1 VHLRHN
7 DNGSLPRGDMSAGD
21 CAWVFAYGSKMD
33 VDDLRGWLAKKGHG
47 ADGLVRVE
55 RATLAGYRLVWNYR
69 SVSRDGGAANV
80 EPCEGRDLP
89 GLALFVNA
97 KTLKAIDQ
105 KEGHPRYYS
114 RGSSTR
120 TVRLHDGGE
129 IAAWLYVAVQARCS
143 VTPVW
148 PRRKY
153 LQLLV
158 DAARKNA
165 LPAWHVAE
173 LEATSTVD

>member
-1 VHLRHN
+1 
-7 DNGSLPRGDMSAGD
+7 MSAGD
-21 CAWVFAYGSKMD
+21 PAWVFAYGSNMD
-33 VDDLRGWLAKKGHG
+33 VDDLRGWLARKGVEP
-47 ADGLVRVE
+47 DGLLRVE
-55 RATLAGYRLVWNYR
+55 RAMLAGYRLVWNYR
-69 SVSRDGGAANV
+69 SISRDGGAANV

-89 GLALFVNA
+89 GLTLSVDA

-105 KEGHPRYYS
+105 KEGHPSYYS
-114 RGSSTR
+114 RGSSPL
-120 TVRLHDGGE
+120 TVRLQDNGE
-129 IAAWLYVAVQARCS
+129 VAAWLYVAVQARCS

-148 PRRKY
+148 PRRDY

-158 DAARKNA
+158 DAARKHA